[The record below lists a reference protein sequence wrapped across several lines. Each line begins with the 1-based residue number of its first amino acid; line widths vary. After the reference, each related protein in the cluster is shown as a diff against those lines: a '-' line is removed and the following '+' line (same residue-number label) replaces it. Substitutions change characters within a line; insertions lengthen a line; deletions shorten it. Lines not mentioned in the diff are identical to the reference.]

1 VALSIFFYRVIFM
14 KTVLSFIS
22 IFMLMITINQTQAH
36 NLKENSAQIIMR
48 DGQIEI
54 RLSVNMAR
62 WQSLLQNN
70 QAWLLG
76 DIPQVMPKHLT
87 KAQQGVFLSEL
98 ISNNTQVSINDRALK
113 MGILYFPELTPIKN
127 KSENKSE
134 NESESKNESKDDH
147 HHDKYSEIVLTA
159 QHQQGHVNHISLAL
173 PKSLGNVH
181 SRFVQPSYRLIKA
194 GSKTQLSFK
203 RHLMANTNP

>member
-1 VALSIFFYRVIFM
+1 M

-22 IFMLMITINQTQAH
+22 IFIFIFIFIFMLLITINQAQAH
-36 NLKENSAQIIMR
+36 SLKENSAQIIMR
-48 DGQIEI
+48 DGQVEI

-87 KAQQGVFLSEL
+87 KAQQGIFLSEL
-98 ISNNTQVSINDRALK
+98 ISQNTQVSINDRVLK

-127 KSENKSE
+127 KSEN
-134 NESESKNESKDDH
+134 ESKDNH
-147 HHDKYSEIVLTA
+147 HHDTFSEIVLTA

-181 SRFVQPSYRLIKA
+181 SRFVQPSYRLLKA
-194 GSKTQLSFK
+194 GSKTQISFK
-203 RHLMANTNP
+203 RHLMANTKP

>member
-1 VALSIFFYRVIFM
+1 MALSIFFYRVIFM

-22 IFMLMITINQTQAH
+22 IFMLLIAINQAQAH
-36 NLKENSAQIIMR
+36 SLKENSAQIIMR
-48 DGQIEI
+48 DGQVEI

-62 WQSLLQNN
+62 WQSLLKNN

-98 ISNNTQVSINDRALK
+98 ISNNTQVTINDRALK
-113 MGILYFPELTPIKN
+113 MGILYFPELPPLKN
-127 KSENKSE
+127 ESE
-134 NESESKNESKDDH
+134 NENESKDDH
-147 HHDKYSEIVLTA
+147 HHDKYREIVLTA
-159 QHQQGHVNHISLAL
+159 QHKQGHVNHISLAL

-181 SRFVQPSYRLIKA
+181 SRFVQPSYRLLKA

-203 RHLMANTNP
+203 RHLKVNTNP

>member
-1 VALSIFFYRVIFM
+1 M

-22 IFMLMITINQTQAH
+22 IFMFLITINQAQAH
-36 NLKENSAQIIMR
+36 ALKENSAQVIMR
-48 DGQIEI
+48 DGQLEI

-62 WQSLLQNN
+62 WQSLLQND

-98 ISNNTQVSINDRALK
+98 ISNNTQVTINDRALK
-113 MGILYFPELTPIKN
+113 MGVLYFPELPPF
-127 KSENKSE
+127 
-134 NESESKNESKDDH
+134 KNESKDDH
-147 HHDKYSEIVLTA
+147 HHDEYSEIVLTA
-159 QHQQGHVNHISLAL
+159 QHKQGHVNHISLAL

-181 SRFVQPSYRLIKA
+181 SRFVQPSYRLLKA
-194 GSKTQLSFK
+194 GSKIQLSFK
-203 RHLMANTNP
+203 RHLMANTKP

>member
-1 VALSIFFYRVIFM
+1 M

-22 IFMLMITINQTQAH
+22 IFMLLITINQAQAH
-36 NLKENSAQIIMR
+36 SLKENSAQIIMR
-48 DGQIEI
+48 DGQVEI

-87 KAQQGVFLSEL
+87 KAQQGIFLSEL
-98 ISNNTQVSINDRALK
+98 ISQNTQVSINDRVLK

-127 KSENKSE
+127 KSEN
-134 NESESKNESKDDH
+134 ESKDNH
-147 HHDKYSEIVLTA
+147 HHDTFSEIVLTA

-181 SRFVQPSYRLIKA
+181 SRFVQPSYRLLKA
-194 GSKTQLSFK
+194 GSKTQISFK
-203 RHLMANTNP
+203 RHLMANTKP

>member
-1 VALSIFFYRVIFM
+1 MALSISFYRVIFM

-22 IFMLMITINQTQAH
+22 IFMLLITINQTQAH
-36 NLKENSAQIIMR
+36 SLKENSAQIIMR
-48 DGQIEI
+48 DGQVEI

-87 KAQQGVFLSEL
+87 KAQQGIFLSEL
-98 ISNNTQVSINDRALK
+98 ISQNTQVSINDRVLK

-127 KSENKSE
+127 KSEN
-134 NESESKNESKDDH
+134 ESKDNH
-147 HHDKYSEIVLTA
+147 HHDTFSEIVLTA

-181 SRFVQPSYRLIKA
+181 SRFVQPSYRLLKA
-194 GSKTQLSFK
+194 GSKTQISFK
-203 RHLMANTNP
+203 RHLMANTKP